1 MIYGHTKP
9 NSSLS
14 SSGNK
19 QIPIYHE
26 LLDQFKSYADTIIVN
41 QFLNT
46 DKNLSVYDVKKLS
59 LYDKSYRTLK
69 ERLNALVCRGILS
82 KISTTSLYNKSYY
95 TISPNIV
102 VPTSTK
108 TATVVES
115 KNMYLGD
122 YYIAAI
128 INYFR
133 SLVDNGSKQI
143 SLSTPQ
149 IINNLRFD
157 ISETAVRKR
166 MNLLS
171 ANKII
176 KRKLVGRIYEYN
188 LETDYLLEK
197 YTPKLIS
204 YESSKLEEIFT
215 RHLNRE
221 NEKAPKNLHLS
232 FSEMLNSGYQFQT
245 IKHIISYLN
254 LYEYRK
260 KILTL
265 KSLIDNYQELSNLA
279 LKTLSKRKASRVI
292 YKLLNGLANHKVA
305 LKKVVRCDHD
315 TLWDQVYELVESRLA
330 QIKFMHY
337 KYSYNTSLEIDD
349 LISEYMLF
357 LYKKCRKDS
366 LMPKEIATSTIHG
379 YIRKYCS
386 KARNENLADKIDI
399 EHVPAVS
406 VVDGINEVELV
417 YDNDNP
423 LDYILDKYNEI
434 PVEAM
439 VVIID
444 ILGVNGVVLTQREAS
459 VKYKMSLSSFNNY
472 IKPYMDK
479 VKELAGVNNSHEKV
493 LEYSCSS

>member
-1 MIYGHTKP
+1 MIYGHTKS
-9 NSSLS
+9 NSSS
-14 SSGNK
+14 SSNE

-26 LLDQFKSYADTIIVN
+26 LLDQFKSYSDTIIVN

-95 TISPNIV
+95 TISQNID

-143 SLSTPQ
+143 SLSIPQ

-188 LETDYLLEK
+188 LETDYLLER

-204 YESSKLEEIFT
+204 YESRKLEEIFT
-215 RHLNRE
+215 HHLNRAD
-221 NEKAPKNLHLS
+221 EKVLKNLHLS
-232 FSEMLNSGYQFQT
+232 FTKMLNSGYKFQT
-245 IKHIISYLN
+245 IKHIISYL
-254 LYEYRK
+254 
-260 KILTL
+260 
-265 KSLIDNYQELSNLA
+265 
-279 LKTLSKRKASRVI
+279 I
-292 YKLLNGLANHKVA
+292 YMG
-305 LKKVVRCDHD
+305 
-315 TLWDQVYELVESRLA
+315 
-330 QIKFMHY
+330 
-337 KYSYNTSLEIDD
+337 
-349 LISEYMLF
+349 
-357 LYKKCRKDS
+357 
-366 LMPKEIATSTIHG
+366 IA
-379 YIRKYCS
+379 RKY
-386 KARNENLADKIDI
+386 
-399 EHVPAVS
+399 
-406 VVDGINEVELV
+406 
-417 YDNDNP
+417 
-423 LDYILDKYNEI
+423 
-434 PVEAM
+434 
-439 VVIID
+439 
-444 ILGVNGVVLTQREAS
+444 
-459 VKYKMSLSSFNNY
+459 
-472 IKPYMDK
+472 
-479 VKELAGVNNSHEKV
+479 
-493 LEYSCSS
+493 

>member
-9 NSSLS
+9 NSLLC
-14 SSGNK
+14 N
-19 QIPIYHE
+19 QRIPIYHE

-69 ERLNALVCRGILS
+69 ERLNTLVCRGILS

-95 TISPNIV
+95 TISPNIA

-133 SLVDNGSKQI
+133 SLVESGSKQI
-143 SLSTPQ
+143 SLSIPQ

-176 KRKLVGRIYEYN
+176 TRKLVGRIYTYN
-188 LETDYLLEK
+188 LETDYLLER

-204 YESSKLEEIFT
+204 YESRKLEEIFT

-221 NEKAPKNLHLS
+221 NEKVPRNLHLS
-232 FSEMLNSGYQFQT
+232 FTEMLNSGYKFQD

-260 KILTL
+260 KILTV
-265 KSLIDNYQELSNLA
+265 KSLCDNYQELSNLA
-279 LKTLSKRKASRVI
+279 VKTLSKRKASRVI
-292 YKLLNGLANHKVA
+292 YKLLNGLLDRKVV
-305 LKKVVRCDHD
+305 LKKVVRCDHNA
-315 TLWDQVYELVESRLA
+315 LWDQVYELVESRLA
-330 QIKFMHY
+330 QIKFMYY

-357 LYKKCRKDS
+357 LYKKCSKS
-366 LMPKEIATSTIHG
+366 NIEPKEIATSTIHG

-386 KARNENLADKIDI
+386 KARNGSSADNIDV
-399 EHVPAVS
+399 ESVPAVS
-406 VVDGINEVELV
+406 IVGGINEVELV

-423 LDYILDKYNEI
+423 LDYILDKYKEI

-439 VVIID
+439 RIIVD

-479 VKELAGVNNSHEKV
+479 VKELAGVSGYPEDI
-493 LEYSCSS
+493 LDCRCSS

>member
-1 MIYGHTKP
+1 MIYGHTKS
-9 NSSLS
+9 NS

-19 QIPIYHE
+19 RIPIYHE
-26 LLDQFKSYADTIIVN
+26 LLDQLKSYSDTIIVN

-46 DKNLSVYDVKKLS
+46 DKKLSVYDVKKLS
-59 LYDKSYRTLK
+59 FYDKSYRTLK

-95 TISPNIV
+95 TISQNID

-133 SLVDNGSKQI
+133 SLVESGSKQI
-143 SLSTPQ
+143 SLSIPQ

-176 KRKLVGRIYEYN
+176 KRKLVGRIYTYN
-188 LETDYLLEK
+188 LESDYLLER

-204 YESSKLEEIFT
+204 YESRKLEEIFT
-215 RHLNRE
+215 HHLNRE
-221 NEKAPKNLHLS
+221 NEKAPKNLYLS
-232 FSEMLNSGYQFQT
+232 FTEMLNSGYKFQS

-254 LYEYRK
+254 LYEYRT
-260 KILTL
+260 KILTV
-265 KSLIDNYQELSNLA
+265 KSLCDNYQELSNLA
-279 LKTLSKRKASRVI
+279 VKTLSKRKANRVI
-292 YKLLNGLANHKVA
+292 YKLSNHKVA
-305 LKKVVRCDHD
+305 LKKVVRCNHN

-357 LYKKCRKDS
+357 LYKKCS
-366 LMPKEIATSTIHG
+366 TSNIEPKEIATSTIHG

-386 KARNENLADKIDI
+386 KARNGSSADKIDV
-399 EHVPAVS
+399 ERVPAVS
-406 VVDGINEVELV
+406 IVGGINEVELV

-423 LDYILDKYNEI
+423 LDYILDKYKEI

-439 VVIID
+439 GVIID

-479 VKELAGVNNSHEKV
+479 VKKLAGVSGYPEDI
-493 LEYSCSS
+493 LDCRCSP